1 MRFQWNETKRQ
12 AVIKER
18 QVDILYAALIFE
30 GDVLTRVD
38 DRKEYGEERLISMG
52 MVGDEVFVVV
62 YTLRDDE
69 IRLITAWKGGR
80 DEQEHYQT
88 GILKRSQED
97 AGKG

>member
-38 DRKEYGEERLISMG
+38 DRKDYGEERLISMG
-52 MVGDEVFVVV
+52 MVDEEVFVVV

-80 DEQEHYQT
+80 LEQEQYQT
-88 GILKRSQED
+88 GILKRHQTDE
-97 AGKG
+97 GKG